1 MAVTWRVYVNIG
13 TRERPAL
20 MPLEV
25 SPLPSGV
32 RQVMVTARLHG
43 AGAAARRYDGAL
55 RRRPLAAKRDAAWS
69 PPPREVTS
77 RVVGDGP
84 ARWWVCGPLA
94 WDGEDYRRVVHTITG
109 RHGVHA
115 ERARL
120 RRRVVVTDARSGEEL
135 ALWPPEP
142 AAPAPLDEDDDDNAV
157 EEGRAA

>member
-1 MAVTWRVYVNIG
+1 MAP
-13 TRERPAL
+13 PAA
-20 MPLEV
+20 PT
-25 SPLPSGV
+25 PLPLARV
-32 RQVMVTARLHG
+32 VMVRTDSMLPQLPHQLLCDG
-43 AGAAARRYDGAL
+43 AGAAARRYGVAL